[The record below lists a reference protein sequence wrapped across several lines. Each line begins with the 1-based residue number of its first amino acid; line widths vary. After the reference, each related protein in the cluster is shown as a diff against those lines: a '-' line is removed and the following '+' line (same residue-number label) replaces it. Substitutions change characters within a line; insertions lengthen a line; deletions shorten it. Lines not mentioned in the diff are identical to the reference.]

1 MSTHAEAKK
10 DEVWTQIEAVAGEL
24 GATTAM
30 ADSAAPAGLN
40 REPHYDF
47 DWLAILAREL
57 RSPLGVIRSAVEVL
71 ESASELPGAADR
83 ARMNIARQAG
93 QLSTL
98 VEDLLDFASAAK
110 GALEIRREWLD
121 VRAVVAM
128 AVESCQWWLNAGGR
142 LLSLRLPSREMRL
155 YADSNRLAHVIVNLL
170 DNAAR
175 STEPFGR
182 IELTLKHAGCH
193 IELRV
198 EDDGIGMRAEALS
211 QVFEFPEQVLNP
223 SESPQGCGIA
233 LMLTK
238 HIVELHG
245 GTIHAYS
252 DGLRRDSSFTVRLP
266 VGSPCPPITTP
277 EPQKR

>member
-1 MSTHAEAKK
+1 VSARTTPA
-10 DEVWTQIEAVAGEL
+10 L
-24 GATTAM
+24 GN
-30 ADSAAPAGLN
+30 AAALAGLN
-40 REPHYDF
+40 GAPHDDF

-57 RSPLGVIRSAVEVL
+57 RSPLSGIRSAVEVL
-71 ESASELPGAADR
+71 EYAGNLPGAADR

-110 GALEIRREWLD
+110 GALEIRRKWLD

-128 AVESCQWWLNAGGR
+128 AVERCQWSLTASGR
-142 LLSLRLPSREMRL
+142 MLSLRLPSREMHL
-155 YADSNRLAHVIVNLL
+155 HADPDRLAHVIVNLL

-175 STEPFGR
+175 STQPFGR
-182 IELTLKHAGCH
+182 IDLILEQVGCN

-211 QVFEFPEQVLNP
+211 RVFGFPEHAPNP
-223 SESPQGCGIA
+223 SENPLGYSIC
-233 LMLTK
+233 LVLTK

-245 GTIHAYS
+245 GTVHAYS
-252 DGLRRDSSFTVRLP
+252 DELRRGSSFVVRLP
-266 VGSPCPPITTP
+266 AASREEGCEQT
-277 EPQKR
+277 R